1 MLTDK
6 QLDKY
11 AELAISV
18 GINLQKGQ
26 PVVLRT
32 DVQNAFFAEIVAK
45 KAYELGASNVYTVW
59 SNERI
64 ERVRVDNT
72 KQDVLC
78 NIPAY
83 DAQMYQY
90 FVDQGAGFV
99 SILSSDPDNFEG
111 CNSDKLTKY
120 LLSARRS
127 RQALMS
133 ATMSNKNRWTI
144 VSVPSQKWAKKIFPD
159 LETSV
164 AVDKLWEAI
173 AHAVRLECD
182 DPVKAGEEHI
192 ATMDRRAEYMT
203 KRNFE
208 YIQFKSANGTDL
220 KVGLAEGHIWTS
232 AGEKAQDGVVFTA
245 NLPTEEIFTA
255 PHKYKVEG
263 IVKNALPL
271 VDNGAVIDNFSL
283 TFKDGK
289 VVDFTA
295 EKGYDALKGILT
307 TDEGSTRIGE
317 IALIGKKSPIAESGL
332 LYYQTLFD
340 ENASCHL
347 ALGAA
352 YPTTVEGGND
362 MNEQQADK
370 IGLNASV
377 VHVDF
382 MIGTK
387 DLEIVG
393 IGFDGSKEQLFVDGE
408 WVI

>member
-111 CNSDKLTKY
+111 CDSDKLTKY

-173 AHAVRLECD
+173 AHAVRLDCD
-182 DPVKAGEEHI
+182 DPVKAWEEHI
-192 ATMDRRAEYMT
+192 ATIDRRAEYMT